1 MYKIVK
7 RREMAQGTVV
17 LNEIEAPQIA
27 KKAKPGQFVILRAD
41 ETGERIPLTMAAADP
56 AKGTITIIFQVV
68 GKSTKL
74 FRDLAEGESY
84 LDVVGPLG
92 SPTHIEK
99 YPGLVLVV
107 GGGTGVAVVHNIA
120 DGLKTAGN
128 NVISII
134 GARTKDL
141 LIMEDMMKA
150 ASSKLEVCT
159 DDGSYGHSGFVT
171 NILKQYL
178 EGPEKVSLVVC
189 AGPAPMMRFVAKM
202 TEEYKVPTLCS
213 LNAIMI
219 DATGM
224 CGCCRVSI
232 GGETK
237 FTCVDGPEF
246 DAHKVDWDEFMQRL
260 TAYKPQERVSAERY
274 DANHP
279 CKINRDHEV
288 RS

>member
-1 MYKIVK
+1 MYKIV
-7 RREMAQGTVV
+7 RRQQMAQGTVV

-27 KKAKPGQFVILRAD
+27 QKARPGQFVILRAT
-41 ETGERIPLTMAAADP
+41 ENGERIPLTMAETNP
-56 AKGTITIIFQVV
+56 EKGTVTIIYQVV

-74 FRDLAEGESY
+74 FRDLEEGDNF

-92 SPTHIEK
+92 KPTDITKHS
-99 YPGLVLVV
+99 GLVLVV

-120 DGLKTAGN
+120 KGMKAAGN
-128 NVISII
+128 RVISII

-141 LIMEDMMKA
+141 LIMEDMMAA
-150 ASSKLEVCT
+150 ASEKLEVCT
-159 DDGSYGHSGFVT
+159 DDGSYGHHGFVT
-171 NILKQYL
+171 NILKNYL
-178 EGPEKVSLVVC
+178 EGGEKVSEVVT
-189 AGPAPMMRFVAKM
+189 AGPAPMMKFVAKM
-202 TEEYKVPTLCS
+202 TEEYKVPTLVS

-246 DAHKVDWDEFMQRL
+246 DGHKVNWDEFMQRL
-260 TAYKPQERVSAERY
+260 TAYKPQERVSAEHY
-274 DANHP
+274 DTHH
-279 CKINRDHEV
+279 CKIGRI
-288 RS
+288 S

>member
-17 LNEIEAPQIA
+17 LNEIEAPLIA
-27 KKAKPGQFVILRAD
+27 RKARPGQFVILRAN
-41 ETGERIPLTMAAADP
+41 ETGERVPLTMAEANADQ
-56 AKGTITIIFQVV
+56 GRITVIYQVV

-74 FRDLAEGESY
+74 FRDLDEGQAY

-92 SPTHIEK
+92 RPTHIEK
-99 YPGLVLVV
+99 RPGLALVV

-120 DGLKTAGN
+120 KGFKAAGN
-128 NVISII
+128 RVISII
-134 GARTKDL
+134 GARTRDL
-141 LIMEDMMKA
+141 LIMEDMMAA
-150 ASSKLEVCT
+150 ASEKLEVCT
-159 DDGSYGHSGFVT
+159 DDGSYGHHGFVT
-171 NILKQYL
+171 NVLKDYL
-178 EGPEKVSLVVC
+178 EGREKVSEVIC

-202 TEEYKVPTLCS
+202 TAGYNIPTLVS

-232 GGETK
+232 GGRTR

-246 DAHKVDWDEFMQRL
+246 DGHQVDWDEFMQRL
-260 TAYKPQERVSAERY
+260 TAYKPQEFISAEQY
-274 DANHP
+274 DAGHP
-279 CKINRDHEV
+279 CKIGRG
-288 RS
+288 R

>member
-7 RREMAQGTVV
+7 RQEMAQGTVV
-17 LNEIEAPQIA
+17 LNEVEAPQIA
-27 KKAKPGQFVILRAD
+27 RKARPGQFVILRAN
-41 ETGERIPLTMAAADP
+41 ETGERVPLTMADTNVE
-56 AKGTITIIFQVV
+56 KGTITIIYQVV

-74 FRDLAEGESY
+74 FRDLQVGEAY
-84 LDVVGPLG
+84 LDVAGPLG
-92 SPTHIEK
+92 QPTHIEK
-99 YPGLVLVV
+99 LPGLVLVV

-120 DGLKTAGN
+120 KGFKAAGN
-128 NVISII
+128 RVISIM

-141 LIMEDMMKA
+141 LILEDMMAA
-150 ASSKLEVCT
+150 ASDKLEVCT
-159 DDGSYGHSGFVT
+159 DDGSYGHHGFVT
-171 NILKQYL
+171 NVLKNYL
-178 EGPEKVSLVVC
+178 EGGEKISEVVC
-189 AGPAPMMRFVAKM
+189 AGPAPMMRFVSKM
-202 TEEYKVPTLCS
+202 TAEYHIPTLVS

-260 TAYKPQERVSAERY
+260 TAYRPQEFISAEQY
-274 DANHP
+274 DAHHP
-279 CKINRDHEV
+279 CKIGRD
-288 RS
+288 R

>member
-1 MYKIVK
+1 MYRIVQ

-27 KKAKPGQFVILRAD
+27 RKARPGQFVILRAN
-41 ETGERIPLTMAAADP
+41 ETGERVPLTMAEANP
-56 AKGTITIIFQVV
+56 EKGTITIIYQLV

-74 FRDLAEGESY
+74 FGDLAEGQGY

-92 SPTHIEK
+92 QPTAMK
-99 YPGLVLVV
+99 KQPGPVLIV

-120 DGLKTAGN
+120 KGFKALGN
-128 NVISII
+128 RVVSII
-134 GARTKDL
+134 GARTRDL
-141 LIMEDMMKA
+141 LIMEDMMAA
-150 ASSKLEVCT
+150 ASDVLEVCT
-159 DDGSYGHSGFVT
+159 DDGSYGHHGFVT
-171 NILKQYL
+171 DVLKRYL
-178 EGPEKVSLVVC
+178 EGGEGVGEVLT

-202 TEEYKVPTLCS
+202 TAEYGVPTQAS

-224 CGCCRVSI
+224 CGCCRLTV

-246 DAHKVDWDEFMQRL
+246 DAHQVDWDEFMQRL
-260 TAYKPQERVSAERY
+260 TAYKPQEAVSAKEYEAHRCNIGRT
-274 DANHP
+274 D
-279 CKINRDHEV
+279 R
-288 RS
+288 

>member
-1 MYKIVK
+1 MFKIV
-7 RREMAQGTVV
+7 RRLEMAQGTVV
-17 LNEIEAPQIA
+17 LNEIEAPHIA
-27 KKAKPGQFVILRAD
+27 AKALPGQFVILRAN
-41 ETGERIPLTMAAADP
+41 EEGERIPLTMAEVNK
-56 AKGTITIIFQVV
+56 AKGTITIIYQVV

-74 FRDLAEGESY
+74 FRDLDEGDSY

-92 SPTHIEK
+92 SPTEIK
-99 YPGLVLVV
+99 KQPGLILIV

-120 DGLKTAGN
+120 KGFKEAGN
-128 NVISII
+128 KVVSII

-141 LIMEDMMKA
+141 LILEDLMAA
-150 ASSKLEVCT
+150 ASDKLEVCT
-159 DDGSYGHSGFVT
+159 DDGSYGHHGFVT

-178 EGPEKVSLVVC
+178 DGEEKISEVVT

-202 TEEYKVPTLCS
+202 TEEYKVPTLAS

-246 DAHKVDWDEFMQRL
+246 DAHKVDWDEFIQRL
-260 TAYKPQERVSAERY
+260 SAYKPQEFISAERY
-274 DANHP
+274 DTHH
-279 CKINRDHEV
+279 CRIGRDHEQ
-288 RS
+288 R

>member
-7 RREMAQGTVV
+7 RQEMAQGTVV
-17 LNEIEAPQIA
+17 LNEIEAPLIA
-27 KKAKPGQFVILRAD
+27 RKAQPGQFVILRAD
-41 ETGERIPLTMAAADP
+41 ESGERIPLTMADADP
-56 AKGTITIIFQVV
+56 ARGTITIIYQVV

-74 FRDLAEGESY
+74 FRDLPEGGAY

-92 SPTHIEK
+92 KPTDIHK
-99 YPGLVLVV
+99 HPGLVVIV

-120 DGLKTAGN
+120 KGFKAAGN
-128 NVISII
+128 KVISII

-141 LIMEDMMKA
+141 LILEDMMAA
-150 ASSKLEVCT
+150 ASDKLEVCT
-159 DDGSYGHSGFVT
+159 DDGSYGHHGFVT
-171 NILKQYL
+171 NILKNYL
-178 EGPEKVSLVVC
+178 DGGEKVSEVVT
-189 AGPAPMMRFVAKM
+189 AGPAPMMRFVAKI
-202 TEEYKVPTLCS
+202 TEEYKVPTLVS

-224 CGCCRVSI
+224 CGCCRVSV

-260 TAYKPQERVSAERY
+260 TAYKPQEFISAEQY
-274 DANHP
+274 DAHCN
-279 CKINRDHEV
+279 CRIGRDHDQA
-288 RS
+288 

>member
-7 RREMAQGTVV
+7 RQEMAQGTVV
-17 LNEIEAPQIA
+17 LHEIEAPLIA
-27 KKAKPGQFVILRAD
+27 RKARPGQFVILRAD
-41 ETGERIPLTMAAADP
+41 ETGERIPLTMACTDP
-56 AKGTITIIFQVV
+56 EKGTITIIFQVV

-74 FRDLAEGESY
+74 FRDLYEGDGY

-92 SPTHIEK
+92 RPTNIEK
-99 YPGLVLVV
+99 QPGLILVV

-120 DGLKTAGN
+120 RGFKAAGN
-128 NVISII
+128 KVISII

-141 LIMEDMMKA
+141 LILEDMMSA
-150 ASSKLEVCT
+150 ASDKLEVCT
-159 DDGSYGHSGFVT
+159 DDGSYGHHGFVT
-171 NILKQYL
+171 NILKEYL
-178 EGPEKVSLVVC
+178 EGGEKVSEVVT

-202 TEEYKVPTLCS
+202 TADYNVPTLVS

-246 DAHKVDWDEFMQRL
+246 DGHKVDWDEFIQRL
-260 TAYKPQERVSAERY
+260 TAYKPQEFISAEQY
-274 DANHP
+274 DTHHA
-279 CKINRDHEV
+279 CKINRDHD
-288 RS
+288 RA